1 MAAILKKLTKK
12 CSGNS
17 TIDIII
23 KNSEEFD
30 DANPFPIESVR
41 VKRLI
46 KRFPEKINLIEKFA
60 KEAYPIIHE
69 DVLTLITDFLNFK
82 LEHGSKIEKS
92 IYKDMTVPKFVDR
105 LLSKRPLVFCG
116 IRDLHLL
123 QGNHGKGCGGFEA
136 IGKDGEERAPRIMKH
151 YLTYDEM
158 KVSAL
163 LGCSCYT
170 LTLNKGD
177 RYNKGITEEEI
188 NQFTPDALIVG
199 LVGPR
204 LHRKNQ
210 MERQEIIINDPPEDG
225 PCKNVFAK
233 FYNTSH
239 FSKYEECSSS
249 NSRYIHLKTQGFFD
263 TLMYEKRIRI
273 TAETYLWEAEHRA
286 AKHKKMAYVHIV
298 GLGLGVWQ
306 VLKEQEQ
313 LFVDVFGKVIQ
324 ENNFSHISDIDF
336 SWIPVEHVS
345 GVVEG
350 GLLNN
355 IQIHISKRNLFDKLP
370 EEHVNKLLV
379 VSWAYDGNSYPGNEF
394 WMGSLDSSGDPQ
406 AACSTQISELLN
418 PKINPYFCGKSLKVA
433 SNRLKGV
440 LKYKDYIATKNE
452 KT

>member
-1 MAAILKKLTKK
+1 M
-12 CSGNS
+12 
-17 TIDIII
+17 
-23 KNSEEFD
+23 
-30 DANPFPIESVR
+30 
-41 VKRLI
+41 
-46 KRFPEKINLIEKFA
+46 EKDVVVSKPLEK
-60 KEAYPIIHE
+60 
-69 DVLTLITDFLNFK
+69 T
-82 LEHGSKIEKS
+82 
-92 IYKDMTVPKFVDR
+92 
-105 LLSKRPLVFCG
+105 
-116 IRDLHLL
+116 
-123 QGNHGKGCGGFEA
+123 
-136 IGKDGEERAPRIMKH
+136 
-151 YLTYDEM
+151 
-158 KVSAL
+158 VSAL

-170 LTLNKGD
+170 LTLNK
-177 RYNKGITEEEI
+177 
-188 NQFTPDALIVG
+188 DALIVG

-233 FYNTSH
+233 H
-239 FSKYEECSSS
+239 KDSS
-249 NSRYIHLKTQGFFD
+249 ILLCTKKELGLLQ
-263 TLMYEKRIRI
+263 KRIYGKQS
-273 TAETYLWEAEHRA
+273 TEPLST
-286 AKHKKMAYVHIV
+286 KKMAYVHIV

-406 AACSTQISELLN
+406 SACSTQISELLN

-452 KT
+452 KNLVF